1 MSAHRNPGPGLL
13 ADGSGGEPRG
23 IVARGLLLREIAP
36 HDRPRERLLREGG
49 AALSD
54 GELLA
59 VLLRTGCTGASA
71 LDLGRELLLVAG
83 GLAGLATLDAASLQ
97 RRGLGAAKAAGLLAA
112 LELARRVA
120 RAELPD
126 RLPLG
131 DPEAVARYLLLRYSE
146 RDQEVMGA
154 LFLDVRNR
162 LLGEAELF
170 RGTLARAAVEPR
182 AVLKQALL
190 RSAAGVLLFH
200 THPSGDPSPSAEDL
214 AFTRRMADAGELVG
228 VRLLD
233 HLVLGTGHR
242 WVSLRRRGGW

>member
-1 MSAHRNPGPGLL
+1 MEPSPATPSA
-13 ADGSGGEPRG
+13 PRRTST
-23 IVARGLLLREIAP
+23 IRELPA

-49 AALSD
+49 PALTD
-54 GELLA
+54 TELLA
-59 VLLRTGCTGASA
+59 VLLRTGCAGISA
-71 LDLGRELLLVAG
+71 LDLGRDLLAAAG
-83 GLAGLATLDAASLQ
+83 GLAGLATLDGGSLQ
-97 RRGLGAAKAAGLLAA
+97 RRGLGSAKAASLLAA

-131 DPEAVARYLLLRYSE
+131 DPEAVARYLLLRYAE

-162 LLGEAELF
+162 LLGEAELY

-182 AVLKQALL
+182 AILKQALL
-190 RSAAGVLLFH
+190 RSAAGLLLFH

-214 AFTRRMADAGELVG
+214 AFTRRLADAGELLG

-233 HLVLGTGHR
+233 HLVLGAGHR